1 MAITTAINFTSVG
14 LALSLLA
21 LQFRR
26 ACLFAQIL
34 VLPVTV
40 TAFLALICHLYGATP
55 LFLGTQFSTAIALHT
70 AILFILLSFGIIYC
84 HSDCW
89 VMRVVSSES
98 LGGRSVRRLFPAAIL
113 LPIAMGWLK
122 IQGERS
128 GLISNETGVSLVAT
142 GNAFFMSLYAFIFS
156 FWLYKTDEQR
166 FKTEEE
172 MRENE
177 AKYRRLFENSR
188 DAIMVLE
195 PPSWKFTSGN
205 MATIEM
211 FRVKDV
217 AAFVSLGPW
226 ELSPERQPDGR
237 LSSEK
242 AKEMIDLAV
251 RDGFCFFNWTHKR
264 ADGEN
269 FPATVLLS
277 RIGLGPKM
285 IVLATVRDITIENR
299 IKEELRKKVE
309 ELERFNRFAVGREL
323 RMIELKEKIKA
334 LEKEK
339 GSA

>member
-1 MAITTAINFTSVG
+1 
-14 LALSLLA
+14 
-21 LQFRR
+21 
-26 ACLFAQIL
+26 
-34 VLPVTV
+34 
-40 TAFLALICHLYGATP
+40 
-55 LFLGTQFSTAIALHT
+55 
-70 AILFILLSFGIIYC
+70 
-84 HSDCW
+84 
-89 VMRVVSSES
+89 
-98 LGGRSVRRLFPAAIL
+98 
-113 LPIAMGWLK
+113 MGWLK